1 MQADLFATAAPATLV
16 TSATPVPTIASLQA
30 QVDALPAAWRELL
43 APCLGNPAWGALA
56 AFVDGER
63 AAGKPVF
70 PHAVFHAL
78 HLTPPDT
85 VKVVILGQD
94 PYHGTGAVGGVEIPQ
109 AHGLAFSVPDGVKV
123 PPSLRNIFKE
133 IGAEYGAEPTRASGN
148 LEGWA
153 RQGVLLLNT
162 VLTVE
167 QGQAASHARRGWEAV
182 TDCLIHALAVA
193 RPNLVFLLW
202 GSHAQAKRALLEGQ
216 SHCVL
221 EAPHP
226 SPLSAHRGFLGCGHF
241 RQANDWLARHGRT
254 GIDWLSA

>member
-1 MQADLFATAAPATLV
+1 V
-16 TSATPVPTIASLQA
+16 
-30 QVDALPAAWRELL
+30 
-43 APCLGNPAWGALA
+43 
-56 AFVDGER
+56 
-63 AAGKPVF
+63 
-70 PHAVFHAL
+70 
-78 HLTPPDT
+78 
-85 VKVVILGQD
+85 
-94 PYHGTGAVGGVEIPQ
+94 VGGVEIPQ
-109 AHGLAFSVPDGVKV
+109 AHGLAFSVPEGVKV

-133 IGAEYGAEPTRASGN
+133 IAAEYGVEPTRSSGN

-182 TDCLIHALAVA
+182 TDCLIHALAAA

-202 GSHAQAKRALLEGQ
+202 GSHAQAKRVLLDGQ
-216 SHCVL
+216 TLQAHCVL

-241 RQANDWLARHGRT
+241 RQANDWLERHGRG
-254 GIDWLSA
+254 GIDWLAT